1 MINRWSSLVQSRATT
16 LLDLYLYLTPE
27 NYITTRS
34 AYTAFLP
41 LYANYSIPPAH
52 YKAAEARSSHL
63 SVANMLASS
72 NDESEVSN
80 TALGTGIGKMGFGNP
95 RVKGIAVKA
104 GRRMGLEGA
113 VSGLFEPLA
122 ELLNSKA
129 YFFDDERPSSLDAL
143 VLGYLRLI
151 QEVELPD
158 RWAKEILETKY
169 PKLAKWVER
178 NALAVFGKVNTME
191 KSQ

>member
-1 MINRWSSLVQSRATT
+1 LSRATT
-16 LLDLYLYLTPE
+16 LLDLYLFLTPE

-41 LYANYSIPPAH
+41 FYANYTIPPAH

-63 SVANMLASS
+63 SAAAILASF
-72 NDESEVSN
+72 NDESEAPT
-80 TALGTGIGKMGFGNP
+80 TALGTGMGKLGFGNA
-95 RVKGIAVKA
+95 RVRGIAAKA

-113 VSGLFEPLA
+113 VSGLFGPLA
-122 ELLNSKA
+122 ELLGDKK

-143 VLGYLRLI
+143 VLGYVGMMLRA
-151 QEVELPD
+151 ELPD

-169 PKLAKWVER
+169 PTLLKWIVRE
-178 NALAVFGKVNTME
+178 APGVFDTFKATE
-191 KSQ
+191 KDSK